1 MKRLAY
7 VGLAV
12 FLMILV
18 LGALAFAIPRP
29 PKESNIMPPERINP
43 VEALLRAASID
54 QPWQHEGLTIF
65 PVRLDPVRSFGKPLT
80 LDEAVD
86 EGVLKISELGS
97 GEVNRVMVNNRSD
110 HHIFLMAGEAI
121 TGAKQ
126 DRMVKD
132 DLLLPP
138 HTRREIG
145 VYCVEHGRWTEG
157 TEFKSGKFMAPSN
170 VRNRAMAS
178 KSQSEVWASVAE
190 SQRAN
195 GAPQG
200 SLRTVPSSPKLQERI
215 MPYKKHFG
223 DLPKMADRTCG
234 VIVAYGREWLA
245 VDIFQDATLFRKLW
259 PKLLDSYLMEVGSRS
274 NRLKDRPNVH
284 DAEQFLGQL
293 YWAKQDPASTDGAG
307 RRVELRGRGIY
318 GSALIVEQS
327 VLHLEAFPG
336 AQIVPMDEQGQHRTP
351 SLEYRRQRLEGNR

>member
-7 VGLAV
+7 VSLAV

-86 EGVLKISELGS
+86 EGALKISELGS

-170 VRNRAMAS
+170 MRKRAMAR
-178 KSQSEVWASVAE
+178 QSWSDSLEFKRVRMRTAICPRP
-190 SQRAN
+190 RA
-195 GAPQG
+195 
-200 SLRTVPSSPKLQERI
+200 T
-215 MPYKKHFG
+215 
-223 DLPKMADRTCG
+223 
-234 VIVAYGREWLA
+234 
-245 VDIFQDATLFRKLW
+245 
-259 PKLLDSYLMEVGSRS
+259 RS
-274 NRLKDRPNVH
+274 N
-284 DAEQFLGQL
+284 
-293 YWAKQDPASTDGAG
+293 
-307 RRVELRGRGIY
+307 
-318 GSALIVEQS
+318 
-327 VLHLEAFPG
+327 
-336 AQIVPMDEQGQHRTP
+336 
-351 SLEYRRQRLEGNR
+351 